1 MKRLMCKIG
10 RLRRCNAGGPMV
22 EFAMILPLLLL
33 FFAVIVEGGR
43 VTWIYQATAAGVR
56 DASRM
61 IARIAP
67 PDACASGGSGV
78 GTYITMAEDIV
89 VNRLGGSSILPLG
102 STLVSFNVSCHQR
115 SGTYRIDPTSVV
127 EVSAQ
132 IRIEYLFGGIFGYFD
147 SSLDTLDTVIADQS
161 RIFGV

>member
-1 MKRLMCKIG
+1 MKRLRSHIT

-43 VTWIYQATAAGVR
+43 LTWIYQATAAGVR

-61 IARIAP
+61 VARIAP
-67 PDACASGGSGV
+67 PDACSTGGSGV
-78 GTYITMAEDIV
+78 GYLAPMAEGIV

-102 STLVSFNVSCHQR
+102 STLVDFNVTCHQR
-115 SGTYRIDPTSVV
+115 TGTYRLDPTSVV

-132 IRIEYLFGGIFGYFD
+132 IRIDYLFGGIFGYFD
-147 SSLDTLDTVIADQS
+147 SSLDTLETVIADQS